1 MIVEVSLHARTTF
14 LTLSPEV
21 FYIILALRSKS
32 SHPYPLVFLPLFLRP
47 ILRTKPRIRYAHDSL
62 NARHCRSF
70 RCCFTLKFAAAI
82 LSDQCQTLVHYYHCT
97 TEYGHTRVQKCHQ
110 QNHRICWRARVLS
123 KQLRSHSFAWLAS
136 LVMVRGAAHRSAL
149 SVSPSPST
157 VNLTT

>member
-32 SHPYPLVFLPLFLRP
+32 SHPYPLVFLLLFLRP

-82 LSDQCQTLVHYYHCT
+82 LSVKHLCTITSISLRSTDTKECKNVINKTIGYVGEPEYCQNSCAANPSHGWLAWSWCA
-97 TEYGHTRVQKCHQ
+97 GRHTAQRSPLA
-110 QNHRICWRARVLS
+110 RARA
-123 KQLRSHSFAWLAS
+123 Q
-136 LVMVRGAAHRSAL
+136 
-149 SVSPSPST
+149 
-157 VNLTT
+157 